1 MRQRPF
7 LHAKIVTVL
16 RAGVITIPADVR
28 RRVGIRAG
36 DRVSFE
42 LTSDGFV
49 AKKIGSR

>member
-1 MRQRPF
+1 MRQRSLP
-7 LHAKIVTVL
+7 HAKIVTVL
-16 RAGVITIPADVR
+16 RAGVITVPADVR
-28 RRVGIRAG
+28 RRIGLRAG